1 MKTRIF
7 IYFLIAIIMSSC
19 GVVSLH
25 PLFTKETLIF
35 RNDMLGEWID
45 KDSENS
51 EWKFEKDDD
60 KESPGYLMT
69 YFGEKLLSGE
79 KEVYQYDVHLVKL
92 DKHYFLDFE
101 RVLTEA
107 EESNYFSNIAPL
119 LPAHSFAKI
128 EFKNNEMVLY
138 FFDAEKLEKLLE
150 QQKIR
155 IKHEKIQGDTF
166 VLTASSEELQKF
178 VVKYASEPEAFE
190 DATVLRRKAS

>member
-7 IYFLIAIIMSSC
+7 IYLLIAVMISSC

-45 KDSENS
+45 KNSERS
-51 EWKFEKDDD
+51 EWKFEKDND

-69 YFGEKLLSGE
+69 YSGE
-79 KEVYQYDVHLVKL
+79 KALSDELEIYQYDVHLVKL
-92 DKHYFLDFE
+92 DQYYFLDFE
-101 RVLTEA
+101 RVLSEE

-128 EFKNNEMVLY
+128 EFKDNEMKLY
-138 FFDAEKLEKLLE
+138 FFDAENLEKLLE

-155 IKHEKIQGDTF
+155 IKHERLKDDTF

-178 VVKYASEPEAFE
+178 VVKYANQAEAFE
-190 DATVLRRKAS
+190 DATVLKRKAS